1 MHELETM
8 LGWALEDGPLREELQ
23 AMGLAPTYE
32 NAIHLQMVKKAAA
45 GDLSAAKYILDAKP
59 EAETDVDL
67 SGMSTEELKKMVN
80 GDGLPRRPA
89 ASSQ

>member
-1 MHELETM
+1 MHELGTM

-45 GDLSAAKYILDAKP
+45 GDLSAAKYILDARP
-59 EAETDVDL
+59 EETSELDL
-67 SGMSTEELKKMVN
+67 SEMSTEELKKMVR
-80 GDGLPRRPA
+80 GDGLPRRASP
-89 ASSQ
+89 SSQ

>member
-1 MHELETM
+1 MMHELGTM
-8 LGWALEDGPLREELQ
+8 LSWELAEGPLREELE

-59 EAETDVDL
+59 EEPADVDL
-67 SGMSTEELKKMVN
+67 SGMGTAELKKLLQ
-80 GDGLPRRPA
+80 GDGLPRNDR
-89 ASSQ
+89 SC